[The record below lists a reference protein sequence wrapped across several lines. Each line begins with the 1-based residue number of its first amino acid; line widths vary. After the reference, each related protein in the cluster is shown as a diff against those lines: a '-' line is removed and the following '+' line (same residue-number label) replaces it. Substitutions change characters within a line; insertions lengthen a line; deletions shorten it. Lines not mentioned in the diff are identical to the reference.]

1 MNITNKD
8 YAILSAAVVLL
19 QEKYATD
26 KAHEK
31 ILIQE
36 ASETLQ
42 RLDSKRQKDNAR
54 IASYINMKRKDNPN
68 YAGGHWQRPP
78 KKSEK

>member
-8 YAILSAAVVLL
+8 YAILSAAVMLL
-19 QEKYATD
+19 QEKYETD
-26 KAHEK
+26 KAYEK

-36 ASETLQ
+36 ASDTLI
-42 RLDSKRQKDNAR
+42 RLDTKRQKDNTR
-54 IASYINMKRKDNPN
+54 IAAYINKRRKDNPN

>member
-1 MNITNKD
+1 MNITNKE

-19 QEKYATD
+19 QEKYTTD

-36 ASETLQ
+36 AGEVLQ
-42 RLDSKRQKDNAR
+42 RLDNKRQKDNAR
-54 IASYINMKRKDNPN
+54 IAAYINKKRKDNPN
-68 YAGGHWQRPP
+68 YAGGHWQRLP